1 MVVSAGLILSCHLK
15 QVREAFSIACN
26 SILILFILKG
36 DLSELRILYELVGIE
51 VVSTLPTSLLIRLH
65 SHHRFILS
73 VALETLN
80 ISGIIADCRRL

>member
-1 MVVSAGLILSCHLK
+1 MVVSAGLVLSCHLK
-15 QVREAFSIACN
+15 QVRETFAITCN

-36 DLSELRILYELVGIE
+36 DLSELRILNELISIE
-51 VVSTLPTSLLIRLH
+51 VVSTLTTTLLIWLH

-80 ISGIIADCRRL
+80 ISRTIADSWRL